1 MKESHN
7 IIYCCIPF
15 WEIILIFFLNGVG
28 VFYLYIYLIEFLDN
42 VLLDNKLMSAAFY
55 DLHVLAYKVACQAL
69 GLIDKLVAGPLW
81 RTMVEEKEVLDMS
94 LPGLDK
100 LHAR

>member
-69 GLIDKLVAGPLW
+69 GLIDKLDWATLENNGYGKGSFRHVITLSKN
-81 RTMVEEKEVLDMS
+81 V
-94 LPGLDK
+94 
-100 LHAR
+100 

>member
-42 VLLDNKLMSAAFY
+42 KLMSATFY